1 MRFPVVNLG
10 APPGTEPCIPG
21 AIRLKIS
28 LEEGTMRQEAARM
41 DRANQMVQ
49 DAYRRGDYDSVNQW
63 SKTASD
69 SSKRWQEARDRKT
82 RLFLELEACEARLR
96 VPVATPSRYRSP
108 ATVERPPRPM
118 PPVYPPVTTPG
129 SRPVGMRFP
138 TIPFG
143 NLFSQVATISP
154 VSMISPAGPAGL
166 AV

>member
-10 APPGTEPCIPG
+10 SPPGTEPCIPG
-21 AIRLKIS
+21 AIRQSILM
-28 LEEGTMRQEAARM
+28 EQEQMRQEAARM

-49 DAYRRGDYDSVNQW
+49 DSFRHGDYESVNRW
-63 SKTASD
+63 SKIASE
-69 SSKRWQEARDRKT
+69 SSKRWQEAQN
-82 RLFLELEACEARLR
+82 RLMRLQMELEACEARLR

-108 ATVERPPRPM
+108 ATVERPPRPT

-154 VSMISPAGPAGL
+154 VSMISPTGPSGF